1 MPFVVVVV
9 VVHIWTMTTT
19 IGTLGVREVVDIES
33 WTTVVDDHQS
43 PPRPTA
49 APNPK

>member
-9 VVHIWTMTTT
+9 HIWMMTT
-19 IGTLGVREVVDIES
+19 IGTLGEREVVDIES